1 MYHLVLLAFIL
12 VSLVPTFGANVIPWT
27 ILQGKP
33 VSELPEADAHFE
45 SIATSYR
52 SAESKLG
59 IWDNDGCLKSTG
71 KVITDE
77 EAKEQLRQASELLKL
92 AAEALGSEVWVITA
106 RNEDSIKPYLDI
118 KGVNF
123 GAEQGTVIIRADR
136 SREVNKVPQVD
147 EIREV
152 VKNIID
158 HADSQKPI
166 NLIPWLNSVPL
177 KFDDWENTEHVRQQ
191 IRDVL
196 KETYP
201 KFELKE
207 YLKDN
212 VAIVHNPTVN
222 KKTLVERL
230 LRKQKYDFA
239 FSVGDDI
246 IDEGM
251 HEAINALKG
260 HSYSIVV
267 SENPEQKTAA
277 THKLATHEDVYRFFK
292 ALFVTPECRISAM
305 SYLVFLL

>member
-12 VSLVPTFGANVIPWT
+12 VSLVPTFDANVIPWT
-27 ILQGKP
+27 TLQGKQ

-92 AAEALGSEVWVITA
+92 AAEARGSEVWVITA

-136 SREVNKVPQVD
+136 SREVNKVPHVD

-166 NLIPWLNSVPL
+166 NLIPMVNSVPL

-277 THKLATHEDVYRFFK
+277 THKLATHEDVYRFFTK
-292 ALFVTPECRISAM
+292 LYSLPPNAESPP
-305 SYLVFLL
+305 

>member
-77 EAKEQLRQASELLKL
+77 EAKEQLRQARELLKL
-92 AAEALGSEVWVITA
+92 AVEALGSEVWVITA

-147 EIREV
+147 EIRKV

-166 NLIPWLNSVPL
+166 NLIPMINSVPL

-277 THKLATHEDVYRFFK
+277 THKLATHEDVYRFFTK
-292 ALFVTPECRISAM
+292 LYSLPPNAESPP
-305 SYLVFLL
+305 